1 MTCTHEEDDVSLV
14 QDAKDFHDI
23 NLNHHNAMQCEEKA
37 HENPHWNF
45 STHKLPSQ
53 ETCEITDGEY
63 SCLMCDYTATSHY
76 HFQRHVRMHAE
87 IKKYKCPHCIY
98 STNSRHGL
106 KTHVMIHTGEKPYTC
121 PHCDYATRNSG
132 HLKRHVRIH
141 TKAKPYEFSGFSLP
155 KIMPHYYIND
165 LGKLIKINTEE
176 ESFKCDSGI

>member
-1 MTCTHEEDDVSLV
+1 MAWLSLAKVSIKLESQDYSYDEIDDVDKESL
-14 QDAKDFHDI
+14 DI
-23 NLNHHNAMQCEEKA
+23 EELCEVEYSMDSVNSQIPNQGFCV
-37 HENPHWNF
+37 EGV
-45 STHKLPSQ
+45 THKLSSQ

-63 SCLMCDYTATSHY
+63 TCLMCDYTSTSHY

-106 KTHVMIHTGEKPYTC
+106 KIHVMIHTGEKPYTC

-141 TKAKPYEFSGFSLP
+141 TKAKP
-155 KIMPHYYIND
+155 
-165 LGKLIKINTEE
+165 
-176 ESFKCDSGI
+176 